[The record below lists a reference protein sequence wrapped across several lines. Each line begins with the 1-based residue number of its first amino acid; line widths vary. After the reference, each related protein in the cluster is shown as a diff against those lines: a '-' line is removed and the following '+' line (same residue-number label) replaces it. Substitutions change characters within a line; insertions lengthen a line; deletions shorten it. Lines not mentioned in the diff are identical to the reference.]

1 MNYLLSIIAILVI
14 LLLLPLMLIVWLIM
28 RICMWLT
35 RDEEDE
41 DKNRTTLY
49 SPGKMW

>member
-14 LLLLPLMLIVWLIM
+14 IATLPLTFLVWLIM
-28 RICMWLT
+28 RVCMWF
-35 RDEEDE
+35 REEEDE